1 MTVAHA
7 LADRALYGPALADVD
22 RLRTLTM
29 CNLAAAGGEIGSM
42 GKLIESLPL
51 DRGRPSDAAFLYG
64 MRLHARTQ
72 DDFFPA
78 GRVHVG
84 AVTLAASLALAD
96 SSGARL
102 VEALGAGYEVLCTV
116 SAAYSARAQASGLRP
131 TGVFGPLGAAASAA
145 VALELDRDGVANAI
159 AMAATLAGGTNAA
172 WLAGSDEWLLEA
184 GVAARLGVEAAL
196 FTRAGAQAAPE
207 AIESPAGWARAFFD
221 DGGAWSLVEALD
233 AAEVGIGSVAI
244 KRYPV
249 SGIAQVPTHLAC
261 EARRRRPEEESPRA
275 TIRISEEEANYPGST
290 NSGAFVSRSDALMSV
305 VFCVACGLLDG
316 KVRLERLEHP
326 NERHALEA
334 AARVELVADP
344 LLAENRAILRVGEN
358 GSETAIEATAEE
370 LLYPSWARSAADPG
384 LVADRSE
391 ASAPFVVAVR
401 DELAEARPDAVE
413 LRTLLDGEAIR

>member
-1 MTVAHA
+1 VTVAQT

-29 CNLAAAGGEIGSM
+29 CNLAAAGGELGSM

-51 DRGRPSDAAFLYG
+51 DPGRPSDAAFLYG

-96 SSGARL
+96 SSGSRL

-145 VALELDRDGVANAI
+145 VALDLDRDGVANSI

-196 FTRAGAQAAPE
+196 FTRAGVRAAPE
-207 AIESPAGWARAFFD
+207 AIESAAGWARAFFD
-221 DGGAWSLVEALD
+221 DDGARALIERLD
-233 AAEVGIGSVAI
+233 AAEAGIGSVAI

-261 EARRRRPEEESPRA
+261 EARGRRADGESPRA
-275 TIRISEEEANYPGST
+275 TIRISEEEASYPGST

-326 NERHALEA
+326 NDRLALEA
-334 AARVELVADP
+334 ASRVELVADP
-344 LLAENRAILRVGEN
+344 LLGENRAILRVGTN
-358 GSETAIEATAEE
+358 GNETASEATAEE
-370 LLYPSWARSAADPG
+370 LLYPSWAKTSAETEA
-384 LVADRSE
+384 VAVRSE
-391 ASAPFVVAVR
+391 APGNFVVAVR
-401 DELAEARPDAVE
+401 DELGQARPDAVE
-413 LRTLLDGEAIR
+413 LRSLLDGEAMR

>member
-1 MTVAHA
+1 MTVAQA
-7 LADRALYGPALADVD
+7 LADRALRPPAGVDVD

-29 CNLAAAGGEIGSM
+29 CNLAAAGGELGAM

-51 DRGRPSDAAFLYG
+51 DRGRPADAAFLHA

-96 SSGARL
+96 SSGPRL

-116 SAAYSARAQASGLRP
+116 AAAYSPRAQASGLRP

-145 VALELDRDGVANAI
+145 VALDLERDGVANAI

-184 GVAARLGVEAAL
+184 GAAARLGVEAAL
-196 FTRAGAQAAPE
+196 FTQAGAHASPE
-207 AIESPAGWARAFFD
+207 ALESSAGWARAFFD
-221 DGGAWSLVEALD
+221 DDDARSLVEELE
-233 AAEVGIGSVAI
+233 AAEAGIGSVAI
-244 KRYPV
+244 KPYPV

-261 EARRRRPEEESPRA
+261 EARRGHAGEEPPAA
-275 TIRISEEEANYPGST
+275 TIRISEEEASYPGST
-290 NSGAFVSRSDALMSV
+290 NSGAFVSRADALMSV

-316 KVRLERLEHP
+316 KVRLDRLERP
-326 NERHALEA
+326 NESRALEV

-344 LLAENRAILRVGEN
+344 RLEQSRAILQLGVN
-358 GSETAIEATAEE
+358 GGGVATEASADE
-370 LLYPSWARSAADPG
+370 LLYPSWPRSASDPEA
-384 LVADRSE
+384 VASRSE
-391 ASAPFVVAVR
+391 APTRFVVAVR
-401 DELAEARPDAVE
+401 DELARTRPSAVALRALLEAEP
-413 LRTLLDGEAIR
+413 IR